1 MNLKTETQIKLNRF
15 QPRQYQLPIFTALDR
30 GYKKIMAILPRRAGK
45 DVACWNL
52 IIRQALKRVANYW
65 YILPTYAQG
74 RKVIFDSI
82 MNDGRRFL
90 DFIPSELIEKKNQ
103 QEMKVQLV
111 NGSLIQI
118 VGSDNYDA
126 LVGANIAGCVFSE
139 FALQDYRA
147 YQYIR
152 PILVANDGFMV
163 IISTPRGKN
172 HLWELWQIAQNNP
185 KEWFSYKMTVEETNH
200 IPLQLIEQERMSG
213 EISEDMILQEYYCS
227 FDQGVEGSYYAKYL
241 DRMRVNGQIGIVPWE
256 PGFKVHTAWDI
267 GVRDSTSI
275 IFFQIIGQTIRIIDC
290 YEKSKEGLEHYVNV
304 ITNKSYTYGKHI
316 GPHDMKVQEFGSGIT
331 RLEKAKQLGIKFT
344 VSDDYGIMDGIESV
358 RSNLPKIWI
367 DEKRCASLIKA
378 IENYRQEFDSKRK
391 IYKSNPLHDSNSHFA
406 DALRYLCVSL
416 PKTRDGLTPEEL
428 DKRYRDAVYGQNS
441 TMPAVFR
448 DDLPPY

>member
-1 MNLKTETQIKLNRF
+1 MNLKPETQIKLNRF
-15 QPRQYQLPIFTALDR
+15 LPREYQLPIFTALDK

-256 PGFKVHTAWDI
+256 PGFKVHTSWDI

>member
-1 MNLKTETQIKLNRF
+1 MNLKSETQIKLNRF
-15 QPRQYQLPIFTALDR
+15 SPREYQTPIFTALDK

-52 IIRQALKRVANYW
+52 IIRQALKRTANYW

-90 DFIPSELIEKKNQ
+90 DFIPAELIEKKNQ

-185 KEWFSYKMTVEETNH
+185 KEWFSYRMTVEETNH

-227 FDQGVEGSYYAKYL
+227 FDQGVEGSYYAKYI

-290 YEKSKEGLEHYVNV
+290 YEKSKEGLEHYINV

-331 RLEKAKQLGIKFT
+331 RLEKAKQLGIRFT
-344 VSDDYGIMDGIESV
+344 VCDDYGIMDGIESV

-416 PKTRDGLTPEEL
+416 PKTRDGLTPEALE
-428 DKRYRDAVYGQNS
+428 KRYRDAVYGQNS

-448 DDLPPY
+448 DDLPSY